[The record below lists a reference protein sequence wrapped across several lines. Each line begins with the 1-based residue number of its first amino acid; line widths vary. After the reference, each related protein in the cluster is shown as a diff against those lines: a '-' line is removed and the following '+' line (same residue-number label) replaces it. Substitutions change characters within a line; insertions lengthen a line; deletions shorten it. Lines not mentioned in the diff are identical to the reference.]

1 MINTINPEYTRQVFQ
16 TKYGTPNTFVY
27 KPVVPVQL
35 NWSVADYETNPDY
48 TFINDQNSYSMFAG
62 VLTMIV
68 DVGVVGTLI
77 FDMFSPLTTVFTQKI
92 DVVTASLTN
101 IAGFVAPFQIPVCFN
116 YMGFDLKS
124 IPTGKV
130 AFNFMGFYY
139 EQP

>member
-16 TKYGTPNTFVY
+16 TKYGTPNRFVY
-27 KPVVPVQL
+27 NPVVPVQL

-68 DVGVVGTLI
+68 DVGVVGSLT
-77 FDMFSPLTTVFTQKI
+77 FDMFSPLTTVFTQRI

-101 IAGFVAPFQIPVCFN
+101 IAGFVAPFQTPVCFN
-116 YMGFDLKS
+116 YMDLTS
-124 IPTGKV
+124 ISEKVEV